1 MLYQAFVDV
10 FNAIVENKGHFMAK
24 WEERLRT
31 GNVLER
37 YKARQFILIIADAGP
52 IAEFDIDLYCA
63 FVEKT
68 KVMGRRKLIVS
79 LLDGTNVECEM
90 E

>member
-1 MLYQAFVDV
+1 MP
-10 FNAIVENKGHFMAK
+10 K
-24 WEERLRT
+24 WGERLRT
-31 GNVLER
+31 GNALER
-37 YKARQFILIIADAGP
+37 YKAKQFIGIIADAGR

-68 KVMGRRKLIVS
+68 TVMGRRQLIVS
-79 LLDGTNVECEM
+79 LLDGTDVECEV